1 MRETRWNS
9 IASSIKLAIRK
20 GELLPGARIA
30 SEIEMASQ
38 WNVSTMTVHRALS
51 ELQREGWVV
60 RRRKA
65 GTVIADRS
73 AQPLTKI
80 GLVFTGLSDLPQR
93 GYLNGIEE
101 AFDKGYKLV
110 VLNSDSKGPEEAAC
124 LQKAAEECSAV
135 ICYPTGSLENTP
147 LLKKIAAAMPLV
159 FVDRIP
165 EGIGADVVMTDN
177 YGSMLSG
184 LNHLHSQGHSRI
196 AYFMEDQV
204 NVSSVNERY
213 AAYIDFIS
221 KVQTDQNPKKWVH
234 VFPGSMPRNQYYDRI
249 EAAIAEL
256 LSEPESTRITAVA
269 CQQEVVMTTVLDAS
283 VRLGISIPGELA
295 VLTFDDAPP
304 RMQPLA
310 HYVHRLVQHPVEM
323 GRMAAKRVQLRLT
336 NPDVMPQ
343 TMRLTTDLFPASVH
357 ELSPVAQ
364 AFLASRHPKQTT

>member
-1 MRETRWNS
+1 MKETRWNS

-20 GELLPGARIA
+20 GDLLPGARIA
-30 SEIEMASQ
+30 SEIEMADQ

-101 AFDKGYKLV
+101 AFGEGYKLV
-110 VLNSDSKGPEEAAC
+110 ALSSDGYGPEEAAC
-124 LQKAAEECSAV
+124 LEKLFEECSAI
-135 ICYPTGSLENTP
+135 ICYPTGALENTR
-147 LLKKIAAAMPLV
+147 LLKKIAAKMPLV

-165 EGIGADVVMTDN
+165 DGIAADVVMTDN

-184 LNHLHSQGHSRI
+184 LNHLKSQGQRRV
-196 AYFMEDQV
+196 AYFMEDQT
-204 NVSSVNERY
+204 NVSSVNERF
-213 AAYIDFIS
+213 AAYLEFIGQAQS
-221 KVQTDQNPKKWVH
+221 ENIAQKWVR
-234 VFPGSMPRNQYYDRI
+234 VFPGSMPRNQYYDRV
-249 EAAIAEL
+249 ESAITEL
-256 LSEPESTRITAVA
+256 LSEPEDTRISAIA
-269 CQQEVVMTTVLDAS
+269 CQQEVIMTTVMNAS
-283 VRLGISIPGELA
+283 VRLGISIPGELE

-304 RMQPLA
+304 HMQPLA
-310 HYVHRLVQHPVEM
+310 HYVHRLVQHPLEM
-323 GRMAAKRVQLRLT
+323 GRMAAKRVQLRLIS
-336 NPDVMPQ
+336 PEAMPQ

-357 ELSPVAQ
+357 ELSPVAK
-364 AFLASRHPKQTT
+364 AFLASRHPK